1 MKIYILL
8 LSLLLIGLIG
18 KTQTY
23 TSSKLSIFSSTNDL
37 ITISD
42 ELGNQLITIESN
54 FKNYKQFKKKIKI
67 FSVNNQTY
75 FITKEAKGTHLVY
88 TKNWKLIAQ
97 MNNDGKEIIFPNK
110 QAFYKK
116 KKNKNW
122 FNHTIEYLDEKDN
135 AIAHVK
141 VGNKRRLECSNQSDK
156 KTDFLLI
163 ALSVHQLQEQINR
176 AKNNEE
182 IFLLFNC

>member
-1 MKIYILL
+1 MKKNILL

-18 KTQTY
+18 KSQIY
-23 TSSKLSIFSSTNDL
+23 TSSKLPILDFKNDRL
-37 ITISD
+37 TISD
-42 ELGNQLITIESN
+42 ELGNQLIAIESN
-54 FKNYKQFKKKIKI
+54 FKNYKRFKKKIKI

-116 KKNKNW
+116 KK
-122 FNHTIEYLDEKDN
+122 I
-135 AIAHVK
+135 
-141 VGNKRRLECSNQSDK
+141 
-156 KTDFLLI
+156 KTGLI
-163 ALSVHQLQEQINR
+163 IP
-176 AKNNEE
+176 
-182 IFLLFNC
+182 